1 MAAVVPKLLKPGIH
15 RCGLR
20 LEVRDGLPNMPRGL
34 ASVPAPDVAQH
45 HDRDSNPTHTV
56 LKPVALE
63 RSTQRVDGRRLRVAH
78 WGPTQ
83 SCCFVF
89 YNKSLRSH

>member
-1 MAAVVPKLLKPGIH
+1 MAAVLPKLLKPGID

-63 RSTQRVDGRRLRVAH
+63 RGTQRVDGRRLRVAH

-83 SCCFVF
+83 SC
-89 YNKSLRSH
+89 S